1 MSEYVSTYLIVSIC
15 YNEKRGVVSNKTN
28 SVITV
33 PRTTKKHLIQKIFN
47 CQKGFWN
54 WKLKF
59 LRRKEAKFWNQVFQK
74 GSRRFW
80 NERAE
85 LFSLFPRQGRLNLRQ
100 YYSAH
105 PRKGKQ
111 HRQETQFLLVQ
122 FAARHFQ
129 IKPTWI
135 HTSSF
140 MMVWSHIHAR
150 RVRRLSLGKEI

>member
-1 MSEYVSTYLIVSIC
+1 MC
-15 YNEKRGVVSNKTN
+15 HNEKIDVVSNEVN

-33 PRTTKKHLIQKIFN
+33 QRTTKKHLIQKIFD

-54 WKLKF
+54 LKLKF

-85 LFSLFPRQGRLNLRQ
+85 LFSLFPRQGLLNLHR

-105 PRKGKQ
+105 PRKGRQ

-135 HTSSF
+135 RTSSF
-140 MMVWSHIHAR
+140 TMVWSHILVRH
-150 RVRRLSLGKEI
+150 VRRLSLGKVI